1 MNEILT
7 DILIIFYIPVLI
19 IWIGSFIAGF
29 FLHNLYDSTSLK
41 YESYKSIIESKFF
54 GTHIQCSL
62 YYSAQLLIIF
72 LVYPVKISN
81 WITWK
86 LKFN

>member
-29 FLHNLYDSTSLK
+29 FLQYLYDSTSLK

-54 GTHIQCSL
+54 GTHIQCAP
-62 YYSAQLLIIF
+62 YYSAQALIIF

-86 LKFN
+86 TKIN